1 MTWEGSDRRARL
13 PRNWSTVRARILR
26 RDGYRCRQVFSTG
39 ERCGA
44 PANQVDHV
52 QRGDDHRDE
61 NLQALCAY
69 CHGQKTAA
77 EAAAARRPRPTRRR
91 TAERHPGDL

>member
-1 MTWEGSDRRARL
+1 MSWEGSDRRERL
-13 PRNWSTVRARILR
+13 PRNWATIRRRILH

-44 PANQVDHV
+44 PANQVDHIR
-52 QRGDDHRDE
+52 RGDDHHPD
-61 NLQALCAY
+61 NLQALCTY

-77 EAAAARRPRPTRRR
+77 EAAAARRSRPTQRREP
-91 TAERHPGDL
+91 ERHPGEL